1 MSWKDGSTSWVPL
14 KDLKE
19 SNPVKVA
26 EYAVVNKILEEPA
39 FAWWATW
46 VLCKQDR
53 IIKKVK
59 SRYWARTHKYGVLLP
74 KSVAEALCV
83 DQETG
88 TNFWTEAIAKEM
100 KAIDHAFEF
109 RDDDVMPVGYQKI
122 DCHMVFYVK
131 ITLDCKAW

>member
-26 EYAVVNKILEEPA
+26 EYVVVNKILEEPA

-46 VLCKQDR
+46 VICKRDR
-53 IIKKVK
+53 IIKKIK
-59 SRYWARTHKYGVLLP
+59 SRYCARTHKYGVLLP

-83 DQETG
+83 D
-88 TNFWTEAIAKEM
+88 
-100 KAIDHAFEF
+100 
-109 RDDDVMPVGYQKI
+109 
-122 DCHMVFYVK
+122 
-131 ITLDCKAW
+131 

>member
-26 EYAVVNKILEEPA
+26 EYVVVNKILEEPA

-46 VLCKQDR
+46 VLRKRDC

-83 DQETG
+83 D
-88 TNFWTEAIAKEM
+88 
-100 KAIDHAFEF
+100 
-109 RDDDVMPVGYQKI
+109 
-122 DCHMVFYVK
+122 
-131 ITLDCKAW
+131 